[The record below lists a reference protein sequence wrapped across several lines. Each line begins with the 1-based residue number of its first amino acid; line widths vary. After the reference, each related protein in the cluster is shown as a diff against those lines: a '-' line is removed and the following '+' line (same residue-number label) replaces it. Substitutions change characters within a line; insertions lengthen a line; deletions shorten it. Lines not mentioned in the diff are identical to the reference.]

1 MDEPD
6 SWFPQQI
13 MLSMLGLALGSIQFG
28 GQVTKIWPFD
38 FHMHLTSL
46 HGMNCE
52 WYVALA
58 ALKLHG

>member
-13 MLSMLGLALGSIQFG
+13 MLYMVGLALGSIQFG
-28 GQVTKIWPFD
+28 GQVTKIWPCALD
-38 FHMHLTSL
+38 RHLTSL

-52 WYVALA
+52 
-58 ALKLHG
+58 